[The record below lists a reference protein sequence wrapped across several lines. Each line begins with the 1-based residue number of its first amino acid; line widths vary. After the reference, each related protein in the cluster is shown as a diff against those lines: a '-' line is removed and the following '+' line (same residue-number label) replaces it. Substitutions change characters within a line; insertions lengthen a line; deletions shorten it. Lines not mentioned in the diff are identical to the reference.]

1 MIDKIH
7 QSTGGWIDKQD
18 IEYYIEQTDLPLSNR
33 FVNLIIQNYNM
44 TKNMQSAITLSAGI
58 IKQDLVEKDYL
69 QEAMSI
75 AAPYYL
81 QVEIESS
88 YNKYI
93 DEGFSEE
100 RSAAMALYDWDL

>member
-18 IEYYIEQTDLPLSNR
+18 IEYYIEQTNLPLSNR

-44 TKNMQSAITLSAGI
+44 TKNMQSAVSLSARI

-69 QEAMSI
+69 LEAMSI
-75 AAPYYL
+75 ARPYFL
-81 QVEIESS
+81 HKEIETS
-88 YNKYI
+88 YNRYI

-100 RSAAMALYDWDL
+100 QSASMALYDWDL